1 VADAD
6 VIVVGA
12 GIIGAA
18 CAYFLTQAGARV
30 VIVDPTA
37 PGTVCTAACMGH
49 LVVMDDSEA
58 QFALTAY
65 SCRLWTDLAARLPR
79 PAEYEPRGT
88 LWVASTR
95 EEMAIAEAKSAF
107 YRARGVEAH
116 VVTQGEM
123 AALEPALDSSLPG
136 GLWVPGDS
144 VLYAT
149 NAARWLLDQSG
160 TTVLREEVVAMGG
173 GRATLDDGRDLEAS
187 VIVNAAGAAAPALTT
202 GLPIEPRKG
211 HLAITDRYP
220 GVLTRQTLEL
230 GYLASAHGQATESVA
245 FNIQPRA
252 TGQMLI
258 GSSRE
263 FVGFAPG
270 VNRAIV
276 GKMLERA
283 QRFVPCARDW
293 HVIRIWTGF
302 RPCTPDNLPLIGPA
316 PGDATVWI
324 AAGHE
329 GLGITTSLATGRL
342 LADRWAARDS
352 AIDPVP
358 FAVDRVAAGAHG

>member
-1 VADAD
+1 MADAD

-18 CAYFLTQAGARV
+18 CAYFLAREGARV
-30 VIVDPTA
+30 LVVDPKP

-65 SCRLWTDLAARLPR
+65 SCRLWADLAPHLPR
-79 PAEYEPRGT
+79 AAEHEPRGT
-88 LWVASTR
+88 LWVASSAD
-95 EEMAIAEAKSAF
+95 EMAIAEAKSAF
-107 YRARGVEAH
+107 YRARGVEAQ
-116 VVTQGEM
+116 VVTCDEM
-123 AALEPALDSSLPG
+123 GALEPALASGLPG
-136 GLWVPGDS
+136 GLFVPGDS

-149 NAARWLLDQSG
+149 NAARWLLEQSEA
-160 TTVLREEVVAMGG
+160 TVRREHVVAIGG
-173 GRATLDDGRDLEAS
+173 GRAALGEGPDIQAP
-187 VIVNAAGAAAPALTT
+187 VIVNAAGAAAPVLNSA
-202 GLPIEPRKG
+202 LPIEPRKG

-230 GYLASAHGQATESVA
+230 GYLASAHGHATESVA

-270 VNRAIV
+270 INRAIV
-276 GKMLERA
+276 ARMLERA
-283 QRFVPCARDW
+283 RRFVPAASDW
-293 HVIRIWTGF
+293 HVIRIWTGY
-302 RPCTPDNLPLIGPA
+302 RPCTVDNLPLIGPA
-316 PGDATVWI
+316 PGDPTVWI

-329 GLGITTSLATGRL
+329 GLGVTTSLATGRL
-342 LADRWAARDS
+342 LADRWAGRKS
-352 AIDPVP
+352 VIDPVP
-358 FAVDRVAAGAHG
+358 YAADRVAEEPHA